1 MIKKTN
7 VLFGVAFLMLGLF
20 IVPINDAL
28 AKFLS
33 NDLNIMEIIWSR
45 FFGHFIF
52 LVPLVFYLKG
62 KKAFINKDT
71 TTHFIRGL
79 LIFGSTSLFY
89 LSIKYI
95 PLANALSIMLFAP
108 IIVVVTS
115 SKFLGEK
122 FTPIKLICCL
132 LGFIGTLL
140 VIQPGLKDFDVNS
153 IYALLSGIGY
163 AFYVMYTRKLNFNSS
178 PIISLCYTAIP
189 GALIMTLLIPFYWEH
204 TPTLSQI
211 FLMSSI
217 GPVVICAHFFIIK
230 GYQFAEASVLA
241 PIHYFEIVSN
251 VLISVL
257 YFKDIPTIL
266 ASIGI
271 MCIISSGIII
281 NLNIRYN

>member
-1 MIKKTN
+1 
-7 VLFGVAFLMLGLF
+7 
-20 IVPINDAL
+20 
-28 AKFLS
+28 
-33 NDLNIMEIIWSR
+33 MEIIWSR

-79 LIFGSTSLFY
+79 LIFGSTSLFF

-108 IIVVVTS
+108 IIVVVAS
-115 SKFLGEK
+115 SKFLGESL
-122 FTPIKLICCL
+122 TTIKLICCL
-132 LGFIGTLL
+132 LGFIGTLF
-140 VIQPGLKDFDVNS
+140 VIQPGLKDFDINS
-153 IYALLSGIGY
+153 IYAFFSGIGY

-204 TPTLSQI
+204 TPTLNQV
-211 FLMSSI
+211 FLMSLI

-241 PIHYFEIVSN
+241 PIHYFEIFSN

-257 YFKDIPTIL
+257 FFKDPLSIMS
-266 ASIGI
+266 SIGI
-271 MCIISSGIII
+271 MCIISSGVMI
-281 NLNIRYN
+281 NLKIKYS